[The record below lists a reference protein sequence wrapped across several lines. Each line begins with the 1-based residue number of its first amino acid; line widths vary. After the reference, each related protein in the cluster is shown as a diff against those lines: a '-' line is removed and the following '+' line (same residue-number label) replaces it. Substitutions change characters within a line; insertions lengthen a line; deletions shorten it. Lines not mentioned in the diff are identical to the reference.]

1 MLRVF
6 FMQRFFWPVS
16 CLEFRPE
23 PTQVEHLMVPFVG
36 RLTDG
41 RLPPLKLA
49 LDKHCC
55 LFCCCVSD
63 EETSLTTLTPVA
75 NVIKHFWR
83 NLRPWDRIHNTTLS
97 S

>member
-1 MLRVF
+1 
-6 FMQRFFWPVS
+6 MQSFFWIVS

-23 PTQVEHLMVPFVG
+23 PTQVEHFIEHR

-63 EETSLTTLTPVA
+63 EETSFTTSTPVA
-75 NVIKHFWR
+75 NVIKPFWH
-83 NLRPWDRIHNTTLS
+83 NLRSQDRIHNTTLS